1 VTGQNG
7 LRYLRKQNNSLS
19 SKHGENE
26 QRWGNCRP
34 KAGSGRST
42 AAVPL
47 SNRMM
52 AIEPVFVHANEII
65 PPRLPINVPGLQEK
79 NAISEAMRPSAM
91 PKSRELR
98 EIT

>member
-7 LRYLRKQNNSLS
+7 LQSLRKQSNSLS

-26 QRWGNCRP
+26 QRWGNSRP
-34 KAGSGRST
+34 RAGSGRST
-42 AAVPL
+42 AVVSL

-65 PPRLPINVPGLQEK
+65 PPRLPMQCSRHSK
-79 NAISEAMRPSAM
+79 NAMSDALRPSAM
-91 PKSRELR
+91 PELR
-98 EIT
+98 EIA

>member
-7 LRYLRKQNNSLS
+7 LQSLRKQSNSLS
-19 SKHGENE
+19 SKHGEMNK
-26 QRWGNCRP
+26 RWGNSRP

-65 PPRLPINVPGLQEK
+65 PRVSQSMFPASK
-79 NAISEAMRPSAM
+79 NAMSDALRPSAA
-91 PKSRELR
+91 PESRE
-98 EIT
+98 IA